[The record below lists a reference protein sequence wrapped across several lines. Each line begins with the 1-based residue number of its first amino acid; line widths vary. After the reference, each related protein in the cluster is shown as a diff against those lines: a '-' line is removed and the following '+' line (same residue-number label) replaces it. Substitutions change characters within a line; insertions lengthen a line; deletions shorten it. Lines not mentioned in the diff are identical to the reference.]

1 MNREKPTLLLVIPAF
16 NEEQVLEKKYRDTKQ
31 EAFKYDRKGQNY

>member
-1 MNREKPTLLLVIPAF
+1 MNREKPTLLLVIRRAGAR
-16 NEEQVLEKKYRDTKQ
+16 KKYRDTKQ